1 LAIGNASPGN
11 LSATDLPPTIT
22 SPFHSKSRIL
32 EVPMRAKL
40 SGLLPLFLFTFLSQT
55 VFGTNN
61 VDVLVRD
68 ALSTNPSV
76 SAAAIAEL
84 RSMGPAGM
92 QTLVQANL
100 AEIKRH
106 IEDPNQADSA
116 EWLRLTVA
124 LDAVSQQKDSYLSQ
138 LYWYTDFEA
147 AKKAASQSG
156 KPILSL
162 RLLGNL
168 TDELSC
174 ANSRFFRS
182 TLYANQYVATNLRD
196 RFILHW
202 QSVRAVPRITIDFG
216 DGRKLERTITGN
228 SIHYVLDTDGYPI
241 DGMPGLHGPAAFLSR
256 LADAEQAFRQVSGK
270 EDVVRQRLLAQY
282 HRSHITAT
290 SLEWFKDTAK
300 IGGKIPEGMSL
311 RQTDRGE
318 ALEIAP
324 LAVTKMM
331 TEATTLRA
339 MTAAPESLG
348 RVTDEAGWNKLA
360 ALHAENARLDAATY
374 GLIEKQ
380 TRTIFESAKSSVNP
394 DVMFQNVIQKLE
406 RSIALDTVRNEY
418 LLHTKLHA
426 WLAVIHGVENVDVLN
441 ERVYAELFM
450 TPRSDPWFGLL
461 SPDTYTGLDNGG
473 VVRGIVSKN

>member
-1 LAIGNASPGN
+1 
-11 LSATDLPPTIT
+11 
-22 SPFHSKSRIL
+22 
-32 EVPMRAKL
+32 MRAKL
-40 SGLLPLFLFTFLSQT
+40 SGLLPLFLLALSSQT
-55 VFGTNN
+55 AFGTNN
-61 VDVLVRD
+61 VDALVRD
-68 ALSTNPSV
+68 ALSSKPAV

-92 QTLVQANL
+92 QSLVEANL

-106 IEDPNQADSA
+106 IEDPTQGDSA
-116 EWLRLTVA
+116 EWLRLSAA

-138 LYWYTDFEA
+138 LYWYTDFDA
-147 AKKAASQSG
+147 AKKAARESG

-196 RFILHW
+196 RFVLHW

-241 DGMPGLHGPAAFLSR
+241 DGLPGLYGPAAFLSR
-256 LADAEQAFRQVSGK
+256 LGDAEQVFKQVRGK
-270 EDVVRQRLLAQY
+270 EDLVRKQLLAQY
-282 HRSHITAT
+282 HRNRVTAT
-290 SLEWFKDTAK
+290 SVEWFKDTAK

-311 RQTDRGE
+311 TQTNSGE
-318 ALEIAP
+318 ALEVAP
-324 LAVTKMM
+324 LAITKMV

-339 MTAAPESLG
+339 MMAATESLG
-348 RVTDEAGWNKLA
+348 RVTDEAAWNQLA
-360 ALHAENARLDAATY
+360 ALHVENARLDAATY
-374 GLIEKQ
+374 GLIKKQ
-380 TRTIFESAKSSVNP
+380 TRTIFVSARSSVTP
-394 DVMFQNVIQKLE
+394 DVMFQNLIKKLE
-406 RSIALDTVRNEY
+406 RNIALDTVRNEY
-418 LLHTKLHA
+418 LLHTRLHS
-426 WLAVIHGVENVDVLN
+426 WLAVSRGVENVDVLN

-461 SPDTYTGLDNGG
+461 SPESYTGLDDGG
-473 VVRGIVSKN
+473 VVSKNQ